1 MSDENESIHFNLKFL
16 KRRNFL
22 CGLDVL
28 IVKVIQASN
37 CSQYNQNARS
47 DLLVD
52 LQSVFAGEEHGLH
65 TNDFTAAAQNLNQ
78 PSKKPTSPS
87 VTC

>member
-22 CGLDVL
+22 CGLDML
-28 IVKVIQASN
+28 IVKVIQDSN
-37 CSQYNQNARS
+37 CSQYNQNAHS

-65 TNDFTAAAQNLNQ
+65 TNDFTAAARNLYQ